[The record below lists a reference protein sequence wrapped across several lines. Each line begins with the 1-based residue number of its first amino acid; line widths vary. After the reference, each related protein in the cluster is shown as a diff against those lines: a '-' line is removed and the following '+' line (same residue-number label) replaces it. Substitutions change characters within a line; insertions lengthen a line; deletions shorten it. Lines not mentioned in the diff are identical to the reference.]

1 MSDNKRIAKN
11 TIFLYI
17 RMLLILGVTLYA
29 SRVVLDK
36 LGVEDYGLYN
46 VVGGVV
52 AILSFISGTLSFGTS
67 RFITFELG
75 TGNTEK
81 LKTTFSTSFYA
92 NVLIG
97 IILLVA
103 LETVGL
109 WFVNNKLV
117 IPPDRFDAALIVYQI
132 SLLTMLFNIIQIPYR
147 SAIIAHEEMGVYAYT
162 SIFEAAGKLIACYL
176 IAVGP
181 FDQLVNYAL
190 FLALFQIATTLLYM
204 YYCVRHFEETRP
216 SKRFDKT
223 IVKNILGF
231 SGWNMAANM
240 GQTFNIQGIVIIM
253 NMFFMPA
260 VVGAQAIAS
269 QIGNGIWQFV
279 GSFRTAID
287 PQIIK
292 LYAAGDYEGSK
303 KLTLRSAV
311 YTFDLI
317 LLLALPCFFLMKFIL
332 NLWLVEVPDY
342 CLVFAQWVI
351 LQRIPAAIDGTFFTP
366 MVASGRIKRN
376 ALFAIASSL
385 GMLGILYVIFKLGGD
400 VMWVQYICLIQSVC
414 FSFIVKPYILY
425 KDVNYGIREM
435 LLCFVECFKVMIPAF
450 AFSYLVYRFVGE
462 DTFLQAGASLIL
474 IMAVVCICSFIFM
487 NKTDRQL
494 LITFVQN
501 KLKQR

>member
-75 TGNTEK
+75 SGNTEK
-81 LKTTFSTSFYA
+81 LKTTFSTTLYA
-92 NVLIG
+92 NILIG
-97 IILLVA
+97 GILFLA

-109 WFVNNKLV
+109 WFVYNKLV
-117 IPPDRFDAALIVYQI
+117 IPPDRFDAALVVYQI
-132 SLLTMLFNIIQIPYR
+132 SLLTMVLNIIQIPYR

-162 SIFEAAGKLIACYL
+162 SIFEAAGKLVACYL

-190 FLALFQIATTLLYM
+190 FLALFQLASSLFYI
-204 YYCVRHFEETRP
+204 YYCVAHFNETKLC
-216 SKRFDKT
+216 KRFDTSILK
-223 IVKNILGF
+223 KILGF
-231 SGWNMAANM
+231 SGWNLAANM
-240 GQTFNIQGIVIIM
+240 AQTFNTQGIIILM
-253 NMFFMPA
+253 NMFFQPA

-269 QIGNGIWQFV
+269 QIGNGIWMFV

-292 LYAAGDYEGSK
+292 LYAAGDYEASK
-303 KLTLRSAV
+303 RLTLRSAV

-317 LLLALPCFFLMKFIL
+317 LLLTIPCFFLMNYIL

-342 CLVFAQWVI
+342 CLIFAQWVI
-351 LQRIPAAIDGTFFTP
+351 LQKIPAAIDGTFFTP

-376 ALFAIASSL
+376 ALFAIVTS
-385 GMLGILYVIFKLGGD
+385 LGILTILYAIFTLGAG
-400 VMWVQYICLIQSVC
+400 VMWVQYIFFIHSVC
-414 FSFIVKPYILY
+414 FSFIIKPYILY
-425 KDVNYGIREM
+425 KDVNYGIHEM
-435 LLCFVECFKVMIPAF
+435 LICFKDCFKVLIPTF
-450 AFSYLVYRFVGE
+450 ALSYLIYRYIGQ
-462 DTFLQAGASLIL
+462 DSILQAGVSLIL

-487 NKTDRQL
+487 NKSDRQL